1 MVMSLRPLGKINDY
15 TVVEAVGRTLASLLM
30 TEMEEPVP
38 VTISSP
44 GEEYGAP
51 VGNDG
56 QELGTSR
63 INLFLYHLKESLCI
77 QNMDWIDTGAG
88 NQIPYPLSLQLY
100 YMLNIFTPDKSS
112 NLDEH
117 RILGDVMRVFHS
129 NQIINPIYFE
139 GTLNPNETPQGAPW
153 EQLQIIHHPLPLDD
167 LAAIW
172 HAINKPYRLSVAYE
186 ISVVLIKA
194 PEYKSRR
201 VRRVDVTN
209 VTASVFKG
217 KPVLSRIEPSRGYS
231 GDLLT
236 LYGER
241 FDSDYLKV
249 FFDGSQIQP
258 QTIEPG
264 KITLLTPDNLAPGLY
279 ELEITNAEGS
289 AGLTRF
295 EEISPF
301 IYRLDPE
308 KKYTED
314 PDFPRDNSHN
324 PMLTIR
330 GGNFLTDS
338 PGTVEFLAAQ
348 NGGAEIAYPIAMD
361 DMTRNSIRWAIPA
374 AMRKDRT
381 TLAIRQGGIRRS
393 NAILLEI
400 PGPQIYRVDPD
411 PVAALPRELII
422 MGDFFRSGAGNTEL
436 YLHPGNLSDPASVDP
451 SDMIPCSVINTS
463 EIRTTLPGSTGSGVY
478 QLVVRVYHQYYSA
491 PFKLTV
497 AAP

>member
-1 MVMSLRPLGKINDY
+1 MSLRPLGKITDY

-44 GEEYGAP
+44 GEDYGAP

-63 INLFLYHLKESLCI
+63 INLFLYHLKESAHM
-77 QNMDWIDTGAG
+77 QNMDWIDMGAG
-88 NQIPYPLSLQLY
+88 KQIPYPLSLQLY

-117 RILGDVMRVFHS
+117 RILGDVMRVFH
-129 NQIINPIYFE
+129 NNPNIAPIYFE
-139 GTLNPNETPQGAPW
+139 GTLSPNEPPQGAPW

-186 ISVVLIKA
+186 ISAALIS
-194 PEYKSRR
+194 PPDYKSRR
-201 VRRVDVTN
+201 VRRVDFTN
-209 VTASVFKG
+209 VQASVFRG
-217 KPVLSRIEPSRGYS
+217 KPVLDRLSPERGYC

-241 FDSDYLKV
+241 LDSEHLKI
-249 FFDGSQIQP
+249 FFNGAIVQP
-258 QTIEPG
+258 QTAAASR
-264 KITLLTPDNLAPGLY
+264 ITLRAPDNLPPGLY
-279 ELEITNAEGS
+279 DIEISNAEGS
-289 AGLTRF
+289 SGLLRF

-314 PDFPRDNSHN
+314 PDFPQDGSGN
-324 PMLTIR
+324 PVLVIR
-330 GGNFLTDS
+330 GGNFLTDL
-338 PGTVEFLAAQ
+338 PGVLELIAVP
-348 NGGAEIAYPIAMD
+348 NGGTAVAFTIASENAG
-361 DMTRNSIRWAIPA
+361 RNSIKWQIPT
-374 AMRKDRT
+374 AMRKGRT
-381 TLAIRQGGIRRS
+381 TLAVRQGGIRSS
-393 NAILLEI
+393 NAVVLEM
-400 PGPQIYRVDPD
+400 PTPQIYRVDPD
-411 PVAALPRELII
+411 PVAALPHELIL
-422 MGDFFRSGAGNTEL
+422 MGDFFRPGTGNTEL
-436 YLHPGNLSDPASVDP
+436 YLHSGSLSDPSAVTP
-451 SDMIPCSVINTS
+451 GEMIACTVVSAT
-463 EIRTTLPGSTGSGVY
+463 EIRTTLANSISNGVY

-497 AAP
+497 AAS